1 MLCAPKARYGRQQ
14 AGGGSWG
21 GVGVAGNI
29 FLAETGL
36 SDLCFDR
43 FFKKKIGGIGTP
55 GVRILGIGTPG
66 VPTLGIG
73 RGGTYASDLDFSRFA
88 GIHGRV
94 SSETLGIS
102 HKYHINIYGKG
113 PVSI

>member
-1 MLCAPKARYGRQQ
+1 MAGSRQVGA
-14 AGGGSWG
+14 AGVVLGWPE
-21 GVGVAGNI
+21 I
-29 FLAETGL
+29 FFCRKLAYQTCV
-36 SDLCFDR
+36 STDFQ
-43 FFKKKIGGIGTP
+43 KKIFGGIGTP

-73 RGGTYASDLDFSRFA
+73 RGGTYTSDLDFSRFA